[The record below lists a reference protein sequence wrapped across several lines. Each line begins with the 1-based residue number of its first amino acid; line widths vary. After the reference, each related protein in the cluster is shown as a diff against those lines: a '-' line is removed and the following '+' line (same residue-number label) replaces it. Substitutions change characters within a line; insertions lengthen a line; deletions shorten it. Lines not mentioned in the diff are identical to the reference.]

1 MRPKWIINPS
11 KLIWICFRSP
21 VSIQSLTLNEQ
32 ATLRHKHTHSM
43 KQHTPLNNSK
53 FCRCS
58 YDGYTLSF
66 SHTDRVLF
74 VFPQPHLSSA
84 PLPFFLILLSH
95 IPCLSHLVS
104 PLIPYLHLL
113 LHSPSFRLS
122 SPNPSSQQVYRV
134 VLSVCQQQ
142 FLEGSQANKPRQ
154 CPLHDSQRYRDR
166 ARGKG

>member
-32 ATLRHKHTHSM
+32 ATLRHKHTHIHTHSM

-66 SHTDRVLF
+66 SHTHRVLF
-74 VFPQPHLSSA
+74 VYPQPHRSSV
-84 PLPFFLILLSH
+84 PLPFFLFCPHTS
-95 IPCLSHLVS
+95 LVS
-104 PLIPYLHLL
+104 LISSLL
-113 LHSPSFRLS
+113 LHPLRLS